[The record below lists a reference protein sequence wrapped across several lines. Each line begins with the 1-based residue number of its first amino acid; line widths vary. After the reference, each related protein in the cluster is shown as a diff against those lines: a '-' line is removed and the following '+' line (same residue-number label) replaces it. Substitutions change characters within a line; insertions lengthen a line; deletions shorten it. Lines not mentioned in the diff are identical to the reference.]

1 MAPAIR
7 RHAGDV
13 KRPHARYPTT
23 EPPPSV
29 RAAFQTAEVPVR
41 FTAGRGQTWAAG
53 AVVLKPIDD
62 EAAAI
67 WIAEFTGTLPQRG
80 FRVARPI
87 AAGDGRWVVDG
98 WTAWTRLAGAYSRT
112 RWADLLDAASA
123 FHAATSAVPKPEFI
137 DRLGRVMTSPL
148 DRWRFGDRIAWGEA
162 PVGDLSGVTHIAP
175 LLQACRQLELP
186 SQLIH
191 GDLVGNVLFA
201 DGLPP
206 GIIDLSLYWRPVGY
220 SAALVVGDAITWE
233 GAPHETLD
241 LLRNVAGWPQ
251 LLLRAVLFRV
261 VVNELARRAD
271 LSRGDLSDEYGRV
284 VSLALAAVGRS

>member
-7 RHAGDV
+7 RHAEDV
-13 KRPHARYPTT
+13 NRPSARYPTT

-29 RAAFQTAEVPVR
+29 RAAFHTAEVPVR

-53 AVVLKPIDD
+53 AIVLKPIDD
-62 EAAAI
+62 EAEAI
-67 WIAEFTGTLPQRG
+67 WIAELAATLPQRG

-87 AAGDGRWVVDG
+87 AARDGRWVVDG
-98 WTAWTRLAGAYSRT
+98 WTAWTRLAGAHSRT
-112 RWADLLDAASA
+112 RLADLIEAASA
-123 FHAATSAVPKPEFI
+123 FHAATSAAPKPEFI
-137 DRLGRVMTSPL
+137 DRLGRVMASPL
-148 DRWRFGDRIAWGEA
+148 DRWRFGDRIAWGDA
-162 PVGDLSGVTHIAP
+162 PLGDLSGVTHVEP
-175 LLQACRQLELP
+175 LLQAWRQLELP

-233 GAPHETLD
+233 GAPPETLR
-241 LLRNVAGWPQ
+241 LLHNVAGWPQ

-261 VVNELARRAD
+261 VVNELARRAKP
-271 LSRGDLSDEYGRV
+271 SRGDVSEEYGPI
-284 VSLALAAVGRS
+284 VSLALGAVGRS